1 MIYTSLRCRHTYTQ
15 STSVSQGCNICVF
28 LADSQH
34 TYLGL
39 LGRYSYLG
47 SRVRPEPIH
56 DIYLGHL
63 RPWCL
68 RSVHTNLQFYQ
79 IDGSAPAHRV
89 AVTHTPNTQL
99 YRFLLVNLQ
108 LSQVAMHIH
117 STTGGCSRRLGLSNT
132 CYNAFEA
139 EPARWLQLG
148 NHVDSVSRSATWWT
162 VNRHHIN
169 VSYY

>member
-28 LADSQH
+28 LADNQH

-68 RSVHTNLQFYQ
+68 RSVHTSLQFYQ

-108 LSQVAMHIH
+108 LSQVAMHIPQQVDAPGAWVLV
-117 STTGGCSRRLGLSNT
+117 TLVIMPLRLNPPDGCSLAIMSTPCPGRL
-132 CYNAFEA
+132 
-139 EPARWLQLG
+139 LG
-148 NHVDSVSRSATWWT
+148 GP
-162 VNRHHIN
+162 
-169 VSYY
+169 